1 MQRFPKIIKK
11 PFMNIESRSKGVPS
25 GHEKL
30 GKVER
35 EIVMLGKVR
44 EIQFV

>member
-1 MQRFPKIIKK
+1 MRRFPKIHKEA
-11 PFMNIESRSKGVPS
+11 ESRSKGVPS

-35 EIVMLGKVR
+35 EIVKLGKVR
-44 EIQFV
+44 KIQFV